1 MAMASEYTKILKYN
15 QNRKSDKATV
25 TIYVNLDGCKNNPKK
40 LSTTKLSEHSITFFN
55 ACNITL

>member
-40 LSTTKLSEHSITFFN
+40 LSTTKVNEYSIKFFN
-55 ACNITL
+55 ACNIIL